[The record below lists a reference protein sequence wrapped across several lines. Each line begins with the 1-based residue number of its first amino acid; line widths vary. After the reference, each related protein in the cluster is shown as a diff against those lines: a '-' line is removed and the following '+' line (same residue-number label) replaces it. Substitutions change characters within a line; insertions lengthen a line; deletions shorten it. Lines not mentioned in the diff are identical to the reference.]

1 METHNLSDYDRALI
15 AGLTD
20 AINRLAEVQEIR
32 NTEKIYT
39 CKEAAKMIGRS
50 QQTISRYIRQGRI
63 KKGTRGGTI
72 GIPESEIRKFLS
84 GSPD

>member
-20 AINRLAEVQEIR
+20 AINRLADAQEVRSAER
-32 NTEKIYT
+32 VYT
-39 CKEAAKMIGRS
+39 CKEAAKMLGRS

-63 KKGTRGGTI
+63 SKSERGGMI